1 MSRGLV
7 TDGSTTKPSR
17 RWVVTFL
24 LLMILVG
31 LNLRPA
37 LTSLAPVLSRIQ
49 QDLGLSVSAIGALTT
64 LPVLCLGI
72 FAPLAP
78 WLSRRLGI
86 ERSLSLA
93 LLVLAIAQTVRASH
107 SIWLLFLG
115 TLMAG
120 AAIGVCGALLPGLVK
135 RELPLG
141 ADLMTGVYTMALCLG
156 GMLGAGLSIPLAQW
170 LGGWDY
176 SLASWSI
183 LALAALLAWRLLM
196 PHPWPEHRPKPMGI
210 VKTTKL
216 WTNVLAWQVT
226 LLMGTQSSVAYIV
239 FGWLPTL
246 LHYRGISEVEAG
258 WLLATT
264 MLAQL
269 FSALAAPWLARL
281 GQDQRPAFLLLLT
294 FTGTGLL
301 LLLLGPLSLKWASVV
316 ILGLGQGGSF
326 SLNLALIVLR
336 SGNSTLAGQL
346 SGMVQGV
353 GYSLAALGPLCVG
366 VLLELDTSLADISLL
381 LTTIIL
387 AAVILALLAGRRLCI
402 ETDSQGRLITRDDR
416 NA

>member
-1 MSRGLV
+1 
-7 TDGSTTKPSR
+7 
-17 RWVVTFL
+17 
-24 LLMILVG
+24 
-31 LNLRPA
+31 
-37 LTSLAPVLSRIQ
+37 
-49 QDLGLSVSAIGALTT
+49 
-64 LPVLCLGI
+64 
-72 FAPLAP
+72 
-78 WLSRRLGI
+78 
-86 ERSLSLA
+86 
-93 LLVLAIAQTVRASH
+93 
-107 SIWLLFLG
+107 
-115 TLMAG
+115 
-120 AAIGVCGALLPGLVK
+120 
-135 RELPLG
+135 
-141 ADLMTGVYTMALCLG
+141 MTGVYTMALCLG

-258 WLLATT
+258 LLLATT

-281 GQDQRPAFLLLLT
+281 GQDQRPALLLLLT

-353 GYSLAALGPLCVG
+353 GYSLAAPIRFA
-366 VLLELDTSLADISLL
+366 LAY
-381 LTTIIL
+381 
-387 AAVILALLAGRRLCI
+387 C
-402 ETDSQGRLITRDDR
+402 
-416 NA
+416 

>member
-1 MSRGLV
+1 MSWGLV

-37 LTSLAPVLSRIQ
+37 LSSLAPVLSRIQ
-49 QDLGLSVSAIGALTT
+49 QDVGLSVSAIGALTT
-64 LPVLCLGI
+64 LPVLCLGL

-78 WLSRRLGI
+78 WLSRRLGE

-93 LLVLAIAQTVRASH
+93 LLVLAIAQIVRASH

-120 AAIGVCGALLPGLVK
+120 AAIGVCGTLLPGLVK
-135 RELPLG
+135 RERPLG

-183 LALAALLAWRLLM
+183 LALVALLAWSMLM
-196 PHPWPEHRPKPMGI
+196 PHPWPEHHSKPMNN
-210 VKTTKL
+210 VKTRL
-216 WTNVLAWQVT
+216 LTNTLAWQVT
-226 LLMGTQSSVAYIV
+226 LLMGSQSSLAYIV

-246 LHYRGISEVEAG
+246 LHYRGISEMEAG

-281 GQDQRPAFLLLLT
+281 GRDQRPALLLL
-294 FTGTGLL
+294 FALTGAGLL
-301 LLLLGPLSLKWASVV
+301 LLLLGPLSFKWVSVV

-326 SLNLALIVLR
+326 SLTLTLIVLR
-336 SGNSTLAGQL
+336 SGNTVLAGQL

-366 VLLELDTSLADISLL
+366 ILLELDTSLADISILL
-381 LTTIIL
+381 AVITLTAT
-387 AAVILALLAGRRLCI
+387 ILALLAGRRLRI
-402 ETDSQGRLITRDDR
+402 EIDGQGNLVTRDYR
-416 NA
+416 NS